1 MRSVERFWSP
11 PPRYL
16 MAEAS
21 IHHSEWAATDKTHNA
36 DTTAKQV
43 VCLIRT

>member
-11 PPRYL
+11 PPCDL

-21 IHHSEWAATDKTHNA
+21 THHSEWAATDKTHNA
-36 DTTAKQV
+36 DTTAS
-43 VCLIRT
+43 RWFA